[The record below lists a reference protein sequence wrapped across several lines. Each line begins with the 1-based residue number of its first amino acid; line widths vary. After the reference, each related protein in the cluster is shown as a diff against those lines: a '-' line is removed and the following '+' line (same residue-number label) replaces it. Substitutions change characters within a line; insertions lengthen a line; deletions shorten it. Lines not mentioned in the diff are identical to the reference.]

1 MATFT
6 IAEAQRRLRDLPKK
20 VAERGRDIMREEI
33 HDHAYRTGEL
43 EQSVRIRENG
53 AGMWSV
59 GPQKKVNGIY
69 LGDIIRTGRRELF
82 PKYAK
87 ALKWETEDGEV
98 VFRAHARATTG
109 YDYISATAERL
120 QGEIASGQISL

>member
-1 MATFT
+1 M
-6 IAEAQRRLRDLPKK
+6 RD
-20 VAERGRDIMREEI
+20 EI
-33 HDHAYRTGEL
+33 HENAYRTGEL
-43 EQSVRIRENG
+43 EQSVRIRENS

-87 ALKWETEDGEV
+87 ALRWETEDGEV
-98 VFRAHARATTG
+98 VFRPYARATTG
-109 YDYISATAERL
+109 YDYISATADRL
-120 QGEIASGQISL
+120 REEIDSGQLGL